1 MYLHWQAF
9 KVQSTLRKKLLIK
22 ISICPSLWRAFLFVI
37 MQHFDS
43 DYMEGM
49 HPLILETL
57 VRTNMEKTTGYGLD
71 EYCIKAREAVRK
83 ACDAPDAEVHFL
95 VGGTQT
101 NSTIIRAI
109 LRPHEGVL
117 AATTGHI
124 AVHESGAIEAG
135 GHKVITLPHHEG
147 KISAEQVNNYM
158 EWFYKDES
166 YEHMVF
172 PGMVYIS
179 LPTEYGTTYSLDEL
193 KALSKVCRKW
203 NLKLFA
209 DGARLGYALATDCGI
224 TLADLAHYCDVFYI
238 GGTKC
243 GAMFG
248 EAVVMRKGLVP
259 HFFTIVKQ
267 QGALLAKGRML
278 GIQFLTLFT
287 DDLYLKIARNAVAL
301 ADRLKQAFVERGYEL
316 YFNSPTNQVFVTLT
330 AEQEKQLRKAT
341 TFTEWERL
349 DDGRLVVRLA
359 TSWATK
365 EEDIEALI
373 AEL

>member
-1 MYLHWQAF
+1 
-9 KVQSTLRKKLLIK
+9 
-22 ISICPSLWRAFLFVI
+22 

-49 HPLILETL
+49 HPAILEKL
-57 VRTNMEKTTGYGLD
+57 VQTNMQKSTGYGLD
-71 EYCIKAREAVRK
+71 DYSVQAREAVRR
-83 ACDAPDAEVHFL
+83 ACSAPDAEVHFL

-101 NSTIIRAI
+101 NSTVIRAI

-117 AATTGHI
+117 AAQTGHI

-135 GHKVITLPHHEG
+135 GHKVITLPHSEG
-147 KISAEQVNNYM
+147 KISAQQVDDYM
-158 EWFYKDES
+158 AWFYADES
-166 YEHMVF
+166 FEHMVF

-179 LPTEYGTTYSLDEL
+179 LPTEYGTTYSLEEL
-193 KALSKVCRKW
+193 RLMSEVCQKW
-203 NLKLFA
+203 NLKLFV
-209 DGARLGYALATDCGI
+209 DGARLGYALASDCDI
-224 TLADLAHYCDVFYI
+224 TLADLARYCDAFYI

-287 DDLYLKIARNAVAL
+287 DDLYLKIAKNAVAL
-301 ADRLKQAFVERGYEL
+301 AARLKEAFVEKGYEL
-316 YFNSPTNQVFVTLT
+316 YFNSPTNQIFVVLT
-330 AEQEKQLRKAT
+330 AEQEERLRRAT

-349 DDGRLVVRLA
+349 ADGRLVVRLA
-359 TSWATK
+359 TSWATRAEDV
-365 EEDIEALI
+365 EELIENL
-373 AEL
+373 